1 MRKVQWGPP
10 DRQVRLE
17 IREQLARQAE
27 MERLVFKGPRGRR
40 ARQALP
46 GLLGWLDR
54 QAQPGPR
61 AMPAPP
67 VLPGRPALEAILD
80 QQAQRARLVRRE

>member
-10 DRQVRLE
+10 DQQARLE

-40 ARQALP
+40 AQPARP
-46 GLLGWLDR
+46 GLLGWLVR
-54 QAQPGPR
+54 QERPGPGVR
-61 AMPAPP
+61 P
-67 VLPGRPALEAILD
+67 VPLALPGQPAHVVIRD
-80 QQAQRARLVRRE
+80 QQEHRALLARRE